1 MVCAPLLVN
10 KICNKK
16 IPTAGP
22 VSAVGMGLEV
32 SLLCWE
38 YLAVLIFRVVRSQT
52 YIRMMLVVGDVV
64 ALYFFHL

>member
-1 MVCAPLLVN
+1 
-10 KICNKK
+10 
-16 IPTAGP
+16 
-22 VSAVGMGLEV
+22 MGLEV
-32 SLLCWE
+32 PLLCWE